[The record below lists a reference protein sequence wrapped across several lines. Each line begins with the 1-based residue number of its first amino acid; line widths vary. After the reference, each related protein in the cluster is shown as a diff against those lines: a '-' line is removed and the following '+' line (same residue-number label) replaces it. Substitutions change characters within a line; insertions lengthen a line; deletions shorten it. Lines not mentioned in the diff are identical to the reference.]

1 MQLQLDKYAAQ
12 FVTSFQETYHDGENL
27 KLVLKEDGTLT
38 EIEAH

>member
-12 FVTSFQETYHDGENL
+12 FVTSFQEKYHDGENL
-27 KLVLKEDGTLT
+27 RLVFKRDGILT